1 MNLIVS
7 FLNFGRVHRTP
18 NMNTSS
24 VTRCE
29 SKSILFDTIQKLMIW
44 VCHSCVIL
52 AQDLKTHD
60 QLNIDNL
67 SSVVSEDIVR
77 QQRGF
82 NPSVRCKPLL
92 EMAKATANMG
102 VFDDYIY
109 RILAKECPT
118 KKTLRYA
125 LRKCF
130 LPKIQDSEEVFGQG
144 RLQEKLYEIRLI
156 VKT

>member
-1 MNLIVS
+1 
-7 FLNFGRVHRTP
+7 
-18 NMNTSS
+18 
-24 VTRCE
+24 
-29 SKSILFDTIQKLMIW
+29 MIW
-44 VCHSCVIL
+44 FCYSCVIL

-60 QLNIDNL
+60 QLNFDNL
-67 SSVVSEDIVR
+67 PSVVSEDIVR

-125 LRKCF
+125 LRNF
-130 LPKIQDSEEVFGQG
+130 LLSFKIVRKSLANDVFK
-144 RLQEKLYEIRLI
+144 RNCTKLDLLYKLD
-156 VKT
+156 KF